1 MGWVISSD
9 NNCKDCSSYLGEE
22 FEISRNR
29 PSPTSWSFTVGLRT
43 VMMLL
48 GVSFSVLIYYNE
60 HIMRLKAYWK
70 SNLRPSGF

>member
-1 MGWVISSD
+1 MIYWRRGRGVWFAQYFNHTPFQFLYGIFW
-9 NNCKDCSSYLGEE
+9 LL
-22 FEISRNR
+22 
-29 PSPTSWSFTVGLRT
+29 SWQFST
-43 VMMLL
+43 VMVLL